1 MWGEGASD
9 LGGRLQESED
19 ERDDAELVAA
29 IRARLSQTVQ
39 SPEMERGSASWG
51 RDPLY
56 LWSLEGAKG
65 LRSSVEANG
74 N

>member
-9 LGGRLQESED
+9 LWGRLQESED

-39 SPEMERGSASWG
+39 SPETERGSA
-51 RDPLY
+51 
-56 LWSLEGAKG
+56 EGFRRPVGEGIPCICGVSRAQKG
-65 LRSSVEANG
+65 
-74 N
+74 